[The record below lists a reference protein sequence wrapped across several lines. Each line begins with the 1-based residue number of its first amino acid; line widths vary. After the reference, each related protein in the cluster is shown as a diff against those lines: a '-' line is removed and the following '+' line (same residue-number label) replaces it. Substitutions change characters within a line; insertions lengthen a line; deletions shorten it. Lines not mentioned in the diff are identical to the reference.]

1 MMPPWTERPV
11 EISNLLNP
19 AFAGVLLRRSVDG
32 YKSEAEGGMPIE
44 LAFLVMPLGLHPA
57 TARRLPS
64 RPASTPLHAWLQRE
78 ENRDVLVRFDERV
91 RSLAPFTREAVIFAA
106 QRRVLDID
114 EQGRMIPGAEPL
126 RGFARFKNSGDE
138 VKDAVNH
145 CLFVGRWLALS
156 GTTATIY
163 SLLGV
168 RP

>member
-1 MMPPWTERPV
+1 MIPPWTERPV

-19 AFAGVLLRRSVDG
+19 AFTGVLLRRSVDG

-44 LAFLVMPLGLHPA
+44 LVFLVMPLGLHPA

-64 RPASTPLHAWLQRE
+64 RPTSTPLHAWLQRE

-91 RSLAPFTREAVIFAA
+91 RSLAPFTREGMIFAA

-114 EQGRMIPGAEPL
+114 EMGGVIPGVEPL
-126 RGFARFKNSGDE
+126 RGFSTYKTCGEE
-138 VKDAVNH
+138 VKDAVNR
-145 CLFVGRWLALS
+145 CFFVGRWLALS